1 MILNKG
7 RKSEKTS
14 GFDALYSVRHVIA
27 SFCTILGFFI
37 IKHVTLFLYIKPYQ
51 PLDTLKLVQILWSS
65 TSLFLQLIVIFNFF
79 IKPLFIY
86 FFVIFLF
93 NYLKNKNRNN

>member
-1 MILNKG
+1 MNK
-7 RKSEKTS
+7 RRSNEKNS
-14 GFDALYSVRHVIA
+14 GFNVLYTVRHIIA
-27 SFCTILGFFI
+27 FFCTLLGFFI
-37 IKHVTLFLYIKPYQ
+37 IKHITLLLYIKPYQ
-51 PLDTLKLVQILWSS
+51 PLDTLKLLQILWNS

-93 NYLKNKNRNN
+93 YWLKNKNL